1 MSMFPIPLHLS
12 LLALGL
18 AGQAP
23 APVPTPT
30 PVPGPALS
38 ATVEQCAPS
47 VNQAERSATFAAQ
60 MAAITGTQRMSM
72 QIEMQERSPTDPAF
86 HTIVAPG
93 LGVWRQSETGVKI
106 YKYVKQVSNLAAP
119 AVFRAQVHYRWLDGQ
134 GRTIKRAQ
142 RHTPVCVQPVDIPTA
157 PARMP

>member
-23 APVPTPT
+23 APVPTL
-30 PVPGPALS
+30 PAAQTVS
-38 ATVEQCAPS
+38 AIVEQCTPS
-47 VNQAERSATFAAQ
+47 VSQTERSATFAAQ
-60 MAAITGTQRMSM
+60 MAAVTGTQRMSM
-72 QIEMQERSPTDPAF
+72 QIEMQERSPTDPVF

-119 AVFRAQVHYRWLDGQ
+119 AVFRAQVHYRWLDNQ